1 MNLQEKSRFVA
12 FTISLH
18 FNRLVSRFSGPH
30 LRSMAWRLI
39 RAVRQDDS
47 VFRPSSPSKLQLH
60 EGTKGRRGRGGGSMR
75 SWWLWKVNGAAQE
88 QYSTGNI
95 GGNCFPPGLL
105 PSTSQV
111 HTMYILVKHF
121 SRKFPADSLGSTCT
135 PDRQTRVPV

>member
-1 MNLQEKSRFVA
+1 
-12 FTISLH
+12 
-18 FNRLVSRFSGPH
+18 
-30 LRSMAWRLI
+30 MAWRLI
-39 RAVRQDDS
+39 RAVRPDDS

-111 HTMYILVKHF
+111 HTMYLLVQHF
-121 SRKFPADSLGSTCT
+121 IGNSELRVWAARAHQTGRPEFLCSCASGCLHQEGWDLRVHMNGRRKEMLRA
-135 PDRQTRVPV
+135 